1 MQLLCCKQQQSSLR
15 IRPRSKNT
23 DPQSVRD
30 VSLNVATPLMVRG
43 RNGRHSD
50 GGYRSRHTDDD
61 LSGRVFV
68 GGCLCWWGGDVGGS
82 VAPPPI
88 GSFEANLHS
97 YHKLEPWRCS
107 NISFTLVL
115 CSYDSRICNTAC
127 QSVTKKWVTLLLSIA
142 YWARALRAKR
152 QRSFQFVKKKCG
164 IYLFS

>member
-61 LSGRVFV
+61 LSGDRGRVFV

-82 VAPPPI
+82 VALLPLRSDHLRLTCTPTT
-88 GSFEANLHS
+88 SSNLEGAPTFLSH
-97 YHKLEPWRCS
+97 
-107 NISFTLVL
+107 L
-115 CSYDSRICNTAC
+115 CCVPMILGF
-127 QSVTKKWVTLLLSIA
+127 V
-142 YWARALRAKR
+142 R
-152 QRSFQFVKKKCG
+152 QPVS
-164 IYLFS
+164 L

>member
-61 LSGRVFV
+61 LSGDRGRVFV

-82 VAPPPI
+82 VALLRSDHLRLTCTPTT
-88 GSFEANLHS
+88 SSNLEGAPTFLSH
-97 YHKLEPWRCS
+97 
-107 NISFTLVL
+107 L
-115 CSYDSRICNTAC
+115 CCVPMILGFVIQPVCLSVCDEKVSDS
-127 QSVTKKWVTLLLSIA
+127 SVVNSLLS
-142 YWARALRAKR
+142 
-152 QRSFQFVKKKCG
+152 S
-164 IYLFS
+164 SPSS

>member
-1 MQLLCCKQQQSSLR
+1 M
-15 IRPRSKNT
+15 
-23 DPQSVRD
+23 RD

-61 LSGRVFV
+61 LSGDRGRVFV

-97 YHKLEPWRCS
+97 YHKLEP
-107 NISFTLVL
+107 
-115 CSYDSRICNTAC
+115 
-127 QSVTKKWVTLLLSIA
+127 
-142 YWARALRAKR
+142 
-152 QRSFQFVKKKCG
+152 
-164 IYLFS
+164 